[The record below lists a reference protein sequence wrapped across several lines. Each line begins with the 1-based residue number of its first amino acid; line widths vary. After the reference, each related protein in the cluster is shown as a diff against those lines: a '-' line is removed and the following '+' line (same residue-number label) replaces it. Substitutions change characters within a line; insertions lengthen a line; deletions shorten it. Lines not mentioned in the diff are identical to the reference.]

1 MGRFRWY
8 LHPDMPHLAT
18 RTLLFYIQE
27 LPPNG
32 RSGLQL
38 HQGGRV
44 HYVWEGRG
52 YTIVEGIRHN
62 WEAGDIVMLPIKPE
76 GTTHQ
81 HVNADP
87 ERPAR
92 LLVAEP
98 NFVDSLGVDLGA
110 GFEQVGDAPPE

>member
-1 MGRFRWY
+1 
-8 LHPDMPHLAT
+8 MPHLAT

-27 LPPNG
+27 LPPRG

-52 YTIVEGIRHN
+52 YTIVDGIRHH
-62 WEAGDIVMLPIKPE
+62 WETGDIIMLPIKPE

-81 HVNADP
+81 HVNVEP

-110 GFEQVGDAPPE
+110 GFEQVADAPPE